1 MNMGLR
7 IKSGGALLL
16 AGFSMLATGCM
27 KDGVLPPIVPAEG
40 DVSLRVEFVNGTT
53 PFTEGMWS
61 TDGTG
66 AQVRFTTLKFYLS
79 GIGLYDS
86 DSAKVAGIT
95 STELL
100 LDASR
105 SGTLFKLGRIANG
118 HIELFQFVPGLDRTF
133 SCETSYP
140 HGHPYTDP
148 SMLSQ
153 GGSERLHILMTGYV
167 DGNGNGSFDPGIDTA
182 FDHRFTGG
190 EVRPLRHFHM
200 HADMVDGQDLTLEV
214 QVDLRILFLAVD
226 IAATPTSNGNDQL
239 SEQILNNLALA
250 IVPKL

>member
-1 MNMGLR
+1 MNMGLYNW
-7 IKSGGALLL
+7 SVGALFL
-16 AGFSMLATGCM
+16 AGLSMLATGCM
-27 KDGVLPPIVPAEG
+27 KDGVLPPTVSAEG

-66 AQVRFTTLKFYLS
+66 AQVRFTTLKFYIS

-86 DSAKVAGIT
+86 DSARVAGIT

-105 SGTLFKLGRIANG
+105 SGTLFKLGRISNG

-148 SMLSQ
+148 SMMNQ
-153 GGSERLHILMTGYV
+153 GGSERLHVHMTGYL
-167 DGNGNGSFDPGIDTA
+167 DGNGNGSFEPGIDTG
-182 FDHRFTGG
+182 FDYRLTGG

-200 HADMVDGQDLTLEV
+200 HADMVDGKDLTLGV
-214 QVDLRILFLAVD
+214 QVDLRILFLAVN
-226 IAATPTSNGNDQL
+226 IAETPTSNGNDQL
-239 SEQILNNLALA
+239 SEQILNNLAVA
-250 IVPKL
+250 VAPKL